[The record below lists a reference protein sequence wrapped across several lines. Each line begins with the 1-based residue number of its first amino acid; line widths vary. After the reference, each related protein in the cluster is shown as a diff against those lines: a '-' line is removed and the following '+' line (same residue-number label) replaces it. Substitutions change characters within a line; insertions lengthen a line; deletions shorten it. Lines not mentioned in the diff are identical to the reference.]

1 MTLAGNWVD
10 IGTLAEIQS
19 EKKPPASYRYY
30 ETTVTID
37 DGDYRA
43 IVYHSSAHDKRRQK
57 RIDRILKTSK
67 DQLETKIKEVT
78 QQLFKCRPD
87 AEVAAGILAK
97 ASEKSLYNLRSEI
110 IDVPKY
116 SKGRPKKGEVRKP
129 KSIEYEL
136 KATIEEEPE
145 RTEKIRLEAGCFV
158 LITNVPAQDDEQ
170 EWPGVELLRL
180 YKEQDGIEKNFGFL
194 KDPAIVNAIFLKKPK
209 RVEALGLI
217 LLLSLLL
224 WRLIERNL
232 KLHVKKT
239 GKQLPGRKKKLTN
252 SPTAFMM
259 TTKFLS
265 ILVITVGRQRKLAK
279 SLNDIQVQYLR
290 ALGVSPECFFVP

>member
-1 MTLAGNWVD
+1 MV
-10 IGTLAEIQS
+10 
-19 EKKPPASYRYY
+19 K
-30 ETTVTID
+30 
-37 DGDYRA
+37 
-43 IVYHSSAHDKRRQK
+43 
-57 RIDRILKTSK
+57 
-67 DQLETKIKEVT
+67 
-78 QQLFKCRPD
+78 
-87 AEVAAGILAK
+87 AA
-97 ASEKSLYNLRSEI
+97 EKSLYNLRAEI

-116 SKGRPKKGEVRKP
+116 GKGRPKKGEARKP
-129 KSIEYEL
+129 KFIEYEL
-136 KATIEEEPE
+136 KATVEEDPE
-145 RTEKIRLEAGCFV
+145 KTEKIRLEAGCFV
-158 LITNVPAQDDEQ
+158 LISNVPAQANEQ
-170 EWPGVELLRL
+170 EWPGIELLRL

-239 GKQLPGRKKKLTN
+239 GKRLPGWKKKPTN
-252 SPTAFMM
+252 SPTTFMM

-279 SLNDIQVQYLR
+279 PLNDTQVQYLR
-290 ALGVSPECFFVP
+290 ALDVTPECFFVP

>member
-1 MTLAGNWVD
+1 MRA
-10 IGTLAEIQS
+10 
-19 EKKPPASYRYY
+19 
-30 ETTVTID
+30 
-37 DGDYRA
+37 YRA

-57 RIDRILKTSK
+57 RIDRIFKNQQRSAG
-67 DQLETKIKEVT
+67 KENQRDDPPT
-78 QQLFKCRPD
+78 LQIAARTLRWQPAFWQRQQKKVFTTCEHR
-87 AEVAAGILAK
+87 
-97 ASEKSLYNLRSEI
+97 SLTYR
-110 IDVPKY
+110 KY

-136 KATIEEEPE
+136 KATVEEDSEK
-145 RTEKIRLEAGCFV
+145 TEKIRLEAGCFV
-158 LITNVPAQDDEQ
+158 LITNVPAQANQQ
-170 EWPGVELLRL
+170 EWPGIELLRL

-239 GKQLPGRKKKLTN
+239 GKRLPGWKKKPTN

-265 ILVITVGRQRKLAK
+265 ILVINRWETTKISKAAK
-279 SLNDIQVQYLR
+279 
-290 ALGVSPECFFVP
+290 